1 MQLLGFELFMFKF
14 IKLQGLQSSFP
25 TLCSPTVCESSGCFT
40 SLSEISI
47 VSYFHVC
54 LSGEY
59 IVMCHCSFY
68 LQSFHE

>member
-1 MQLLGFELFMFKF
+1 MFKF
-14 IKLQGLQSSFP
+14 IILQGLQSSFP
-25 TLCSPTVCESSGCFT
+25 TLCSPTVRESSSCFT

-47 VSYFHVC
+47 VSHFHVC

-59 IVMCHCSFY
+59 IVIGHCSVY